1 MAQAAAERRASAW
14 VGAVIEWQA
23 ERAERMERPMNA
35 LTVSSLSTHIV
46 ALFERDELLRD
57 VAVIGEVSN
66 WKRAASG
73 HIYFS
78 LKDAGASIASVMW
91 RTHAQAHTWL
101 PREGDQIIAYGYV
114 GVYPERGAYQ
124 LYVNRLTPAGRG
136 LLYARFEELKAQLA
150 AEGLFALERKR
161 PLPGCVRRVGVV
173 TSRDAAALR
182 DILRVFTL
190 RWPLI
195 DVVVFSTLVQGADA
209 PAQIVQAIICANRYS
224 VEVEALQVLILARG
238 GGSIEDLWAFNDVQV
253 AYAVAGSALPVVTGV
268 GHETDST
275 IVDFVADLRA
285 PTPSAAAAAV
295 VPDCM
300 EARGRL
306 QSMLGRLEQRL
317 EEQLGDERDA
327 LEQRVLRLRRGHP
340 RRHLDLARQQLDDR
354 ERRLGWAM
362 RRRLEHV
369 AQRSLAVQGRLAAL
383 NPEAVLQRGYSIVQR
398 RNGAVVSA
406 PQQVTAGE
414 ALEVRAAG
422 GSYRVIVQGEPAPAR
437 DQSGQNGQDRQ
448 DA

>member
-1 MAQAAAERRASAW
+1 MQMDLR
-14 VGAVIEWQA
+14 V
-23 ERAERMERPMNA
+23 NA

-78 LKDAGASIASVMW
+78 LKDAGASIAAVMW
-91 RTHAQAHTWL
+91 RSHAQAHSWL

-114 GVYPERGAYQ
+114 SVYPERGTYQ
-124 LYVNRLTPAGRG
+124 FYVNRLTPAGRG
-136 LLYARFEELKAQLA
+136 VLYAQFEELKLRLA

-161 PLPGCVRRVGVV
+161 PLPLHVRRVGIV

-182 DILRVFTL
+182 DILRVFTV

-209 PAQIVQAIICANRYS
+209 PTQIVQAIQCANDYS
-224 VEVEALQVLILARG
+224 REVEPLQVLILARG

-253 AYAVAGSALPVVTGV
+253 AYAVAGSELPVVTGV

-295 VPDCM
+295 VPDRV
-300 EARGRL
+300 EVRTRL
-306 QSMLGRLEQRL
+306 AEQVEWMGERLGEQLADEQEGLEQRM
-317 EEQLGDERDA
+317 
-327 LEQRVLRLRRGHP
+327 LRLRRVHP
-340 RRHLDLARQQLDDR
+340 RRQLDLGRQRLDER
-354 ERRLGWAM
+354 ERRLGLAVQ
-362 RRRLEHV
+362 RRLERDKHR
-369 AQRSLAVQGRLAAL
+369 AAAAQGRLSAL
-383 NPEAVLQRGYSIVQR
+383 NPVAVLGRGYSIVQR
-398 RNGAVVSA
+398 AGGEVVLG
-406 PQQVTAGE
+406 PEQVASGE
-414 ALEVRAAG
+414 RLTVRAAG
-422 GSYRVIVQGEPAPAR
+422 GSYRVTV
-437 DQSGQNGQDRQ
+437 QNGQDRAASLSWGGDEDRQ
-448 DA
+448 TT

>member
-1 MAQAAAERRASAW
+1 M
-14 VGAVIEWQA
+14 
-23 ERAERMERPMNA
+23 RMDLRVNA

-78 LKDAGASIASVMW
+78 LKDAGASIAAVMW
-91 RTHAQAHTWL
+91 RTHAQAHSWL

-114 GVYPERGAYQ
+114 SVYPERGTYQ
-124 LYVNRLTPAGRG
+124 FYVNRLTPAGRG
-136 LLYARFEELKAQLA
+136 VLYAQFEQLKLRLA
-150 AEGLFALERKR
+150 AEGLFAIERKR
-161 PLPGCVRRVGVV
+161 PLPLQIRRVGIV

-182 DILRVFTL
+182 DILRVFTA

-209 PAQIVQAIICANRYS
+209 PAQIVQAIQSANGYS
-224 VEVEALQVLILARG
+224 RAVEPLQVLILTRG

-253 AYAVAGSALPVVTGV
+253 AYAVAGSDLPVVTGV

-295 VPDCM
+295 TPDRTDVR
-300 EARGRL
+300 ARLAELVKWMG
-306 QSMLGRLEQRL
+306 ERL
-317 EEQLGDERDA
+317 EEQLADEQDG
-327 LEQRVLRLRRGHP
+327 LEQRMLRLRRVHP
-340 RRHLDLARQQLDDR
+340 RRQLDLGRQRLDER
-354 ERRLGWAM
+354 ERRLGLAVQ
-362 RRRLEHV
+362 RRLERDKHR
-369 AQRSLAVQGRLAAL
+369 AAATQGRLDAL
-383 NPEAVLQRGYSIVQR
+383 NPMAVLGRGYSIVQR
-398 RNGAVVSA
+398 ADGEVVLG
-406 PQQVTAGE
+406 PEQVASGE
-414 ALEVRAAG
+414 RLAVRAAG
-422 GSYRVIVQGEPAPAR
+422 GSYRVTV
-437 DQSGQNGQDRQ
+437 QNGQDCEASPLWGSDGDRQ
-448 DA
+448 SN

>member
-1 MAQAAAERRASAW
+1 MQMDLR
-14 VGAVIEWQA
+14 V
-23 ERAERMERPMNA
+23 NA

-78 LKDAGASIASVMW
+78 LKDAGASIAAVMW
-91 RTHAQAHTWL
+91 RSHAQAHSWL

-114 GVYPERGAYQ
+114 SVYPERGTYQ
-124 LYVNRLTPAGRG
+124 FYVNRLTPAGRG
-136 LLYARFEELKAQLA
+136 VLYAQFEELKLRLA

-161 PLPGCVRRVGVV
+161 PLPLHVRRVGIV

-182 DILRVFTL
+182 DILRVFTV

-209 PAQIVQAIICANRYS
+209 PTQIVQAIQCANDYS
-224 VEVEALQVLILARG
+224 REVEPLQVLILARG

-253 AYAVAGSALPVVTGV
+253 AYAVAGSELPVVTGV

-295 VPDCM
+295 VPDRV
-300 EARGRL
+300 EVRTRL
-306 QSMLGRLEQRL
+306 AEQVEWMGERLGEQLADEQEGLEQRM
-317 EEQLGDERDA
+317 
-327 LEQRVLRLRRGHP
+327 LRLRRVHP
-340 RRHLDLARQQLDDR
+340 RRQLDLGRQRLDER
-354 ERRLGWAM
+354 ERRLGLAVQ
-362 RRRLEHV
+362 RRLERDKHR
-369 AQRSLAVQGRLAAL
+369 AAAAQGRLSAL
-383 NPEAVLQRGYSIVQR
+383 NPVAVLGRGYSIVQR
-398 RNGAVVSA
+398 AGGEVVLG
-406 PQQVTAGE
+406 PEQVASGE
-414 ALEVRAAG
+414 RLTVRAAG
-422 GSYRVIVQGEPAPAR
+422 GSYRVTV
-437 DQSGQNGQDRQ
+437 QNGQGRAASLSWGGDEDRQ
-448 DA
+448 TT